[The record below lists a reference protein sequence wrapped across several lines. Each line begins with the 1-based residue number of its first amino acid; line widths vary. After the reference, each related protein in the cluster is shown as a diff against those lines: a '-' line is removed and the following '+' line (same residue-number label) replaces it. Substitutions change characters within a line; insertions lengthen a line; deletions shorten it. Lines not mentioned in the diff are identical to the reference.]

1 MTFNP
6 SKFWRA
12 AVVALTV
19 TLVAVAP
26 ADARR
31 GGSFGSRGARTY
43 SAPRSTSLSPGYVA
57 PVQRSMTARPA
68 SAAHAAP
75 TAGSGFQAPRS
86 GFGGG
91 LLGGL
96 VAGGLIGGM
105 MGHGWGGG
113 GGGGWGG
120 GGFGGGGF
128 ASLIQLLLL
137 GGLIWWGISM
147 FRRRSANL
155 ATTRTGFAP
164 AAPFGIAPGPQPVI
178 TPTAMEFPVSPAD
191 EAAFGQLLVQVQDAF
206 GREDFARLREVTTP
220 EVMSYLAEELS
231 ENSVKGVRNEVTG
244 ARLLQAEI
252 SESWREGDTDYVTAA
267 LRYESIDVMRNRTS
281 GDVVSGDPTHPTEA
295 RELWTFV
302 RQNGSPWKLSAIQ
315 ET

>member
-1 MTFNP
+1 MTFKP
-6 SKFWRA
+6 SKFWQA
-12 AVVALTV
+12 ATVALAV

-43 SAPRSTSLSPGYVA
+43 SAPRATSLSPGYVA
-57 PVQRSMTARPA
+57 PVQRSMTAPPA
-68 SAAHAAP
+68 YSSPATAAP
-75 TAGSGFQAPRS
+75 RSGFQAPRP
-86 GFGGG
+86 GFGSG

-105 MGHGWGGG
+105 MGHGFG

-120 GGFGGGGF
+120 GGYGGGGGGF
-128 ASLIQLLLL
+128 ASLLQLLIL
-137 GGLIWWGISM
+137 GGLIWWGVSF
-147 FRRRSANL
+147 FRRRSAN
-155 ATTRTGFAP
+155 AQPTAAP
-164 AAPFGIAPGPQPVI
+164 MVAEAPFGYGAAPQPMS
-178 TPTAMEFPVSPAD
+178 PPAPLEFVVTPAD

-206 GREDFARLREVTTP
+206 GHEDFGRLRDVTTP

-244 ARLLQAEI
+244 TRLLQAEI
-252 SESWREGDTDYVTAA
+252 SESWREGPLDYVTAA
-267 LRYESIDVMRNRTS
+267 LRFESIDIMRNRNT
-281 GDVVSGDPTHPTEA
+281 GEVVSGDPTRPTEA

-315 ET
+315 AA